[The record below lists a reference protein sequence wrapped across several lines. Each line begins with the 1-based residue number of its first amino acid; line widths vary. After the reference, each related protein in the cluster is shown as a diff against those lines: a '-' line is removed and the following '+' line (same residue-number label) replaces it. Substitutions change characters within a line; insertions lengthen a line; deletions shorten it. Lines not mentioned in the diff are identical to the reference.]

1 MPRLGEFDFI
11 RQMLAPLSRNAPGA
25 YNLTDDAASLTVG
38 HGCELVLTK
47 DAVVAGVHFFV
58 DDHPGLIARKA
69 LRVNL
74 SDLAAKGAKPVGF
87 LMALALPQSIDDA
100 WLAAFTG
107 GLGEDVETY
116 ACPLLGG
123 DTVSTPGPLTI
134 SITALGEVKAGHM
147 IHRHG
152 ALSGDILCVS
162 GTIGDAALGLDVAMG
177 SFASLSDA
185 HKHFLLD
192 RYRVPQPRI
201 ELGQALANRDSA
213 CLDISDGL
221 CADVGHICEQSHVG
235 AVIDVAQLP
244 LSDAAR
250 AALKDHPNVIERIL
264 TGGDDYELAL
274 AIPPANLAATQE
286 YGRKA
291 GVTITPIGRF
301 IEGAGVTV
309 LDGTGTALTLSSS
322 GYRHR

>member
-1 MPRLGEFDFI
+1 MTRLGEFDFI
-11 RQMLAPLSRNAPGA
+11 RQLLAPLSRNAPGA
-25 YNLTDDAASLTVG
+25 FNLTDDAAALTVT

-47 DAVVAGVHFFV
+47 DALVAGVHFFA
-58 DDHPGLIARKA
+58 DDPPGLIARKA

-87 LMALALPQSIDDA
+87 LMALALPHAVNDA
-100 WLAAFTG
+100 WLAAFAG

-134 SITALGEVKAGHM
+134 SITALGEVKTGHM

-162 GTIGDAALGLDVAMG
+162 GTIGDAALGLDIANG
-177 SFASLSDA
+177 SFAPSSDE
-185 HKHFLLD
+185 HKQFLLN
-192 RYRVPQPRI
+192 RYRLPQPRLA
-201 ELGQALANRDSA
+201 LGQALANRDSA

-221 CADVGHICEQSHVG
+221 CADVGHICEQSQVG
-235 AVIDVAQLP
+235 AVIEVSQLP
-244 LSDAAR
+244 LSEAAR
-250 AALKDHPNVIERIL
+250 AAVHAHPNVIERIL

-291 GVTITPIGRF
+291 GVAITPIGRF
-301 IEGAGVTV
+301 VEGAGVIV
-309 LDGTGTALTLSSS
+309 LDGTGAALTLSSQ

>member
-11 RQMLAPLSRNAPGA
+11 RQLLAPLTRNTPGA
-25 YNLTDDAASLTVG
+25 FNLTDDAASLTIG

-47 DAVVAGVHFFV
+47 DAVVAGVHFLA
-58 DDHPGLIARKA
+58 DDAPDLIARKA

-87 LMALALPQSIDDA
+87 LMALALPDSIDDA
-100 WLAAFTG
+100 WLRSFTA
-107 GLGEDVETY
+107 GLGADVNTF

-152 ALSGDILCVS
+152 ALSGDIICVS
-162 GTIGDAALGLDVAMG
+162 GTIGDAALGLDVARG
-177 SFASLSDA
+177 AYADLGDA
-185 HKHFLLD
+185 HKQFLLD
-192 RYRVPQPRI
+192 RYRMPQPRLS
-201 ELGQALANRDSA
+201 LGQALANRDSA

-221 CADVGHICEQSHVG
+221 CADVGHICAQSGVG
-235 AVIDVAQLP
+235 AVIELANVP
-244 LSDAAR
+244 LSAAAR
-250 AALKDHPNVIERIL
+250 AAVHRDPAAVERIL

-274 AIPPANLAATQE
+274 AIPPANLSATQE
-286 YGRKA
+286 HGRKV
-291 GVTITPIGRF
+291 GVNVTPIGRF
-301 IEGAGVTV
+301 VAGSGVTV
-309 LDGTGTALTLSSS
+309 LDGNGKALALSSA